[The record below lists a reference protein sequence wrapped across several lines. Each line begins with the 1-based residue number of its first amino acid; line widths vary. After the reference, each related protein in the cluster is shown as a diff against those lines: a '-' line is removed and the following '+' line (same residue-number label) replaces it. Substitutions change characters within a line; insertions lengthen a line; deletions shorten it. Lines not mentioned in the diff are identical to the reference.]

1 MCNAVE
7 ESSTHL
13 FLLCPFARA
22 IWHGSTLSIH
32 TSEFSNLSIHQWLK
46 SILFNHKGKDDISMA
61 YLQAVFTTLWS
72 IWTYRNRVI
81 HQGICPNPL
90 EVILMAQSLSCR
102 YRSTF
107 SNFAQDLS
115 AAATTPSLSRIAAD
129 HQQCL
134 AGPWDL
140 IIKIAGAKGQRNQRR
155 AIAYNANNIEGLSF
169 LVQLVRWQNH
179 PRGPCLKLW
188 LLLVSQLEIMD
199 FIIFCF

>member
-1 MCNAVE
+1 MCNAAE

-32 TSEFSNLSIHQWLK
+32 TSEFSNLFIHQWLK

-107 SNFAQDLS
+107 FNSAQDLI
-115 AAATTPSLSRIAAD
+115 AAATTPSMSWIAAN

-134 AGPWDL
+134 VGPWDL
-140 IIKIAGAKGQRNQRR
+140 IIKIAGAMGRRNQRR
-155 AIAYNANNIEGLSF
+155 AFAYNASNIE
-169 LVQLVRWQNH
+169 
-179 PRGPCLKLW
+179 
-188 LLLVSQLEIMD
+188 
-199 FIIFCF
+199 

>member
-32 TSEFSNLSIHQWLK
+32 TFEFSNLSIHQWLK

-107 SNFAQDLS
+107 FNSAQDLI
-115 AAATTPSLSRIAAD
+115 AAATTPSMSWIAAN
-129 HQQCL
+129 HKQCL
-134 AGPWDL
+134 VGPWDL
-140 IIKIAGAKGQRNQRR
+140 VCVWVGVCCVAFQFLRFLLFFFFFSRVFSPQAATVHVQYMNSSRN
-155 AIAYNANNIEGLSF
+155 F
-169 LVQLVRWQNH
+169 
-179 PRGPCLKLW
+179 
-188 LLLVSQLEIMD
+188 
-199 FIIFCF
+199 

>member
-1 MCNAVE
+1 
-7 ESSTHL
+7 
-13 FLLCPFARA
+13 
-22 IWHGSTLSIH
+22 
-32 TSEFSNLSIHQWLK
+32 
-46 SILFNHKGKDDISMA
+46 MA
-61 YLQAVFTTLWS
+61 YLQAIFTTLWS

-107 SNFAQDLS
+107 FNSAQDLI
-115 AAATTPSLSRIAAD
+115 AAATTPSMSWIAAN
-129 HQQCL
+129 HKQCL
-134 AGPWDL
+134 VGPWDL